1 MSTLINLNVDPDSEL
16 ITLTATEDNTLVTI
30 NVNIG
35 EGEGGG
41 GGGGGATNLGYTPSP
56 TNGIVTSDT
65 GTDATIP
72 LADGTNA
79 GLLKPSKFT
88 VLENTSGNNTGDE
101 TNATIK
107 SKLGQSSTGT
117 DGWLS
122 STDWNVFNNKQTAL
136 GFTPVTNARELT
148 INGTTLDLTAD
159 RSWTVGDVLS
169 SGSYSNPSWITG
181 LAWSKISGT
190 PTTLTGYGI
199 TDGWRLGGNTLTAET
214 IIGGT
219 SGAFGLDIQTNGL
232 TAFKVLSSPTSAVN
246 YLTVVSSITAS
257 SPTIAAVGTDTNINI
272 NIKPKGTLGVVNISK
287 VGETGLNLN
296 NQTTGGVWYMA
307 IGGGGIFT
315 NNLLG
320 FAYNGVSK
328 AYLSTAGTFTALG
341 GIATKNYI
349 SCFDGH
355 PVGLSLNIATA
366 SSGVINGTSGTSYG
380 IRIWNEVNNTFSP
393 SSGTASLRL
402 IDLSAFTINQTG
414 TASGDISM
422 INVNPTFT
430 SNTGVF
436 AILRSNIASGTNRFG
451 LYINNLANYLGG
463 NTSIGTT
470 TNTASLTIGASTT
483 AKASLRILAGSLP
496 TTSAILDGNIDYNG
510 TDLYLTKGTTSQYVL
525 VKSLSGSATL
535 DFPSTNAGAYSELTI
550 TITGASV
557 GDKVFLGTPASSLPA
572 GNCHFFSYVSTT
584 DTVTVRFVNSEI
596 VTALDPSSGTFNI
609 TVQKH

>member
-35 EGEGGG
+35 EGGG

-56 TNGIVTSDT
+56 TNGIVTSNT

-79 GLLKPSKFT
+79 GLLKPSKYT
-88 VLENTSGNNTGDE
+88 VLENTSNTNSGDE

-107 SKLGQSSTGT
+107 SKLGQASTST
-117 DGWLS
+117 DGWLN
-122 STDWNVFNNKQTAL
+122 STDWNTFNSKQASL
-136 GFTPVTNARELT
+136 GYTPVTNARTLT
-148 INGTTLDLTAD
+148 INGTSYDLAAN
-159 RSWTVGDVLS
+159 RSWTVGDVLT
-169 SGSYSNPSWITG
+169 SGSYSNPSWISS
-181 LAWSKISGT
+181 LAWSKISST
-190 PTTLTGYGI
+190 PTTLSGYGI

-219 SGAFGLDIQTNGL
+219 SGAFGLDVQTNGL
-232 TAFKVLSSPTSAVN
+232 TAFKVLSSPISAVN

-257 SPTIAAVGTDTNINI
+257 SPTIAAVGADTNINI
-272 NIKPKGTLGVVNISK
+272 NINPKGTLGVVNISK
-287 VGETGLNLN
+287 VGETGLNLT

-307 IGGGGIFT
+307 IGGGGTFT

-320 FAYNGVSK
+320 FAYNAVSK
-328 AYLSTAGTFTALG
+328 AYLSTAGTLTVLG

-355 PVGLSLNIATA
+355 TVGLSLNIATV
-366 SSGVINGTSGTSYG
+366 SSGVINAASGTSYG

-393 SSGTASLRL
+393 TSGTASLRL

-436 AILRSNIASGTNRFG
+436 AILRSNIAAGTNRFG

-483 AKASLRILAGSLP
+483 SQASLRILAGAAPSSP
-496 TTSAILDGNIDYNG
+496 NDGDLWQDG
-510 TDLYLTKGTTSQYVL
+510 TDIKIRIAGTT
-525 VKSLSGSATL
+525 KTFTL
-535 DFPSTNAGAYSELTI
+535 I
-550 TITGASV
+550 
-557 GDKVFLGTPASSLPA
+557 
-572 GNCHFFSYVSTT
+572 
-584 DTVTVRFVNSEI
+584 
-596 VTALDPSSGTFNI
+596 
-609 TVQKH
+609 

>member
-1 MSTLINLNVDPDSEL
+1 MANKKITDLIDSGQP
-16 ITLTATEDNTLVTI
+16 IDDNTLFETAEQTAPSTFLSFKASFVKLKIAFKNYFDTI
-30 NVNIG
+30 YAPI
-35 EGEGGG
+35 GGG
-41 GGGGGATNLGYTPSP
+41 GGSTNLGYIASP
-56 TNGIVTSDT
+56 TDGIVTSDT
-65 GTDATIP
+65 GTDAT
-72 LADGTNA
+72 LTLVDGTNA
-79 GLLKPSKFT
+79 GLASPSM
-88 VLENTSGNNTGDE
+88 
-101 TNATIK
+101 K
-107 SKLGQSSTGT
+107 STWDGKQS
-117 DGWLS
+117 
-122 STDWNVFNNKQTAL
+122 AL
-136 GFTPVTNARELT
+136 GYTPVTDARTLT

-159 RSWTVGDVLS
+159 RSWTVGDELISNKSDSYTVS
-169 SGSYSNPSWITG
+169 SSTTYTSTKALVDG
-181 LAWSKISGT
+181 LATKATSA
-190 PTTLTGYGI
+190 TTLSGYGI

-246 YLTVVSSITAS
+246 YLTVVSSITYS
-257 SPTIAAVGTDTNINI
+257 SPTIAAAGTDTNINI

-287 VGETGLNLN
+287 VGETGLNLT

-307 IGGGGIFT
+307 IGGGGIFS

-328 AYLSTAGTFTALG
+328 AYLTAAGTFTALG
-341 GIATKNYI
+341 GIATKNDI
-349 SCFDGH
+349 SCIDGH
-355 PVGLSLNIATA
+355 TVGLSLNIATA
-366 SSGVINGTSGTSYG
+366 SSGFINGTSGTSYG